1 MIKKHKTLLFVLSL
15 LMISLISFNTSF
27 INAESNK
34 TIINFIDEDGNPLD
48 IKDTVSIVK
57 LEDQG
62 GTKVPV
68 SVYIKDGKETTDYDN
83 GTPLNELE
91 INDGKLEIEGL
102 TKDNEYLLT
111 FDNDYVFQKEEND
124 KTNYFLFGS
133 FKGEKETYINSSD
146 IKSVDELTL
155 EQLEEVS
162 GNKEIMGLG
171 TGWISFT
178 SGCAYYSGSVTATS
192 NDIESASCSG
202 NRCEAKT
209 SAAQGSV
216 KISLSCNGKSTTYT
230 WNTSNSSYSL
240 SCSECNLPNAVCTP
254 SSSRTVTC
262 SSSGSAT
269 QYYNVNGGSWC
280 SKDSDTRYKTAS
292 TRTDTCSSKG
302 QWSIGTCYGG
312 SWSGSVSA
320 PSCSKDD
327 TTDYATVTY
336 NGNKGS
342 GSTDVKLSKSSE
354 TISRAVH
361 YSFNGFD
368 NYQTS
373 FTSDTTAYAQYSVS
387 GRDSYPS
394 VQLPTAYRD
403 GYTFTGWSADGNT
416 YNEEQW
422 VSPGGDKTYTAT
434 WSPNSYEYTIEF
446 RSSTGKLLDTRT
458 ETHKFD
464 ETVTISHEP
473 IPGYEVSDQQV
484 KWDKYQNGYVMV
496 ITYQIITYDIEYS
509 LEVGNRYPNDNST
522 INNDLNVA
530 TYDVEDET
538 IPFCNPTRRGYS
550 FKGWYL
556 EDTFENEITNI
567 PAHST
572 GNVKIYA
579 KFEADYYPLTVTN
592 TNDRVSVTGTINGET
607 YTLTPKQSITKQIL
621 FDADFTVTSD
631 TTDPVY
637 YTADL
642 RNPQKSKEYRSEL
655 KDAHSYT
662 TSMDEGHSINIG
674 ATRNVKT
681 FTVELK
687 NDNGKHSVEN
697 TVTVKIYD
705 NLI

>member
-34 TIINFIDEDGNPLD
+34 TIINFIDEDGNQLD

-91 INDGKLEIEGL
+91 IKDGKLEIEGL
-102 TKDNEYLLT
+102 TKDDEYLLT

-124 KTNYFLFGS
+124 ETNYFLFGA

-209 SAAQGSV
+209 SATQGSV

-280 SKDSDTRYKTAS
+280 GKDSDTRYKTAS

-302 QWSIGTCYGG
+302 QWSTGTCYGG

-327 TTDYATVTY
+327 TTDYATVAY

-387 GRDSYPS
+387 SRDSYPS

-416 YNEEQW
+416 YNEGQT
-422 VSPGGDKTYTAT
+422 VNPGGDKTYTAT

-446 RSSTGKLLDTRT
+446 RSSTGKLLDTRK

-522 INNDLNVA
+522 INNNLNVA

-538 IPFCNPTRRGYS
+538 IPFYNPTRRGYS

-572 GNVKIYA
+572 GDVKIYA

-607 YTLTPKQSITKQIL
+607 YTLAPKQSITKQIL

-637 YTADL
+637 YTADF

-687 NDNGKHSVEN
+687 NDNEKHSVEN

>member
-91 INDGKLEIEGL
+91 IKDGKLEIEGL
-102 TKDNEYLLT
+102 TKDDEYLLT

-446 RSSTGKLLDTRT
+446 RSSTGKLLDTRK

-484 KWDKYQNGYVMV
+484 KWDVLLNEHTPTHTIT

-509 LEVGNRYPNDNST
+509 LEINNRYPSGNPTVNPNSSITTYNVESNT
-522 INNDLNVA
+522 ITFL
-530 TYDVEDET
+530 
-538 IPFCNPTRRGYS
+538 NPTRTGYT
-550 FKGWYL
+550 FIGWFT
-556 EDTFENEITNI
+556 EEGFINEKPSI
-567 PAHST
+567 PNGSV
-572 GNVKIYA
+572 GNVKVYA
-579 KFEADYYPLTVTN
+579 KFEANSYPLTVTN

-607 YTLTPKQSITKQIL
+607 YAFAPKQSITKKRT
-621 FDADFTVTSD
+621 DAM
-631 TTDPVY
+631 Y
-637 YTADL
+637 
-642 RNPQKSKEYRSEL
+642 
-655 KDAHSYT
+655 
-662 TSMDEGHSINIG
+662 
-674 ATRNVKT
+674 
-681 FTVELK
+681 
-687 NDNGKHSVEN
+687 
-697 TVTVKIYD
+697 
-705 NLI
+705 